1 MAKGPP
7 KLPHEQVKSNKS
19 QAKANWV
26 ILAALVLVVLP
37 IAAGF
42 FEDTSTD
49 QPASKGPARQS
60 SKAQVT
66 GSNQATESNFT
77 PFNVMGAELF
87 TSFMVTCPENL
98 TGITRN
104 NFGVPVYGNGK
115 TFGVVLRNVKKGE
128 SYRVTAKANSIINES
143 TVLARITQ
151 DAPYVIVL
159 TPILSDYTELAKTKQ
174 TIPVDFVFAV
184 SRNGAEPIEKSQ
196 RWTVHQINDC
206 PISVTI
212 NTITPEGKIVSNR
225 NKLPYTIAGFVNE
238 NHPWIDS
245 VLQDALKHGRCKAFI
260 GYQGGEE
267 AIDEQVEA
275 IWNTL
280 QKMGVKYSS
289 ITTSTASGQHR
300 FQHIRF
306 LNESIR
312 NTQANC
318 ADGSVLLASI
328 LRKIGL
334 NASVVL
340 VPGHAYVA
348 IRDKHDTKYL
358 YAIETTMLADSTLR
372 RAVESA
378 TVKQEFSLRKLVENE
393 SIECVVVNISEARKM
408 GINPV
413 PYLGSSDEAID
424 FSRRPAIGIDQT
436 GLDQTNYYNSIGMM
450 TATQFNEMINRKL
463 ADKSQF
469 QSPRETRLD
478 VTRRLANKMEEVK
491 LQLQIN
497 PLSASNRSAWK
508 DVVDEINKHKGEFNK
523 IRKPQFKSGVP
534 QSELDKINPLYDES
548 ILLLKVSD
556 PSLGKPVSQF
566 TEKDFRD
573 SFVAAEN
580 ALRALRTIS
589 VLPLDF

>member
-1 MAKGPP
+1 MTKRPPPITKEKG
-7 KLPHEQVKSNKS
+7 LSTI
-19 QAKANWV
+19 NWV
-26 ILAALVLVVLP
+26 LMSALIVVVLT
-37 IAAGF
+37 IASDLLRDPSRSDAPSGG
-42 FEDTSTD
+42 STK
-49 QPASKGPARQS
+49 QPSRARAPGVDPS
-60 SKAQVT
+60 
-66 GSNQATESNFT
+66 TESNFT

-104 NFGVPVYGNGK
+104 NFGIPVYGNGK
-115 TFGVVLRNVKKGE
+115 TFGVLLRNVKKGE

-212 NTITPEGKIVSNR
+212 NTINPEGKIVPNR
-225 NKLPYTIAGFVNE
+225 SKWPYTIAGFVNE

-318 ADGSVLLASI
+318 ADGSVLFASI

-358 YAIETTMLADSTLR
+358 YAIETTMLADSPLR

-378 TVKQEFSLRKLVENE
+378 TVKQEFSLRKLHENE
-393 SIECVVVNISEARKM
+393 SIEYVEVNISETRRM

-413 PYLGSSDEAID
+413 PYLGSPEETIN

-469 QSPRETRLD
+469 QRPLETRLD

-497 PLSASNRSAWK
+497 PLSASNRIAWK

-523 IRKPQFKSGVP
+523 IRKPQFKLGVP
-534 QSELDKINPLYDES
+534 QSELDKINPLFDES

-556 PSLGKPVSQF
+556 PSLGKSVSQF
-566 TEKDFRD
+566 TEKDFQD

-580 ALRALRTIS
+580 TLRALRVIS

>member
-1 MAKGPP
+1 
-7 KLPHEQVKSNKS
+7 
-19 QAKANWV
+19 
-26 ILAALVLVVLP
+26 
-37 IAAGF
+37 
-42 FEDTSTD
+42 
-49 QPASKGPARQS
+49 
-60 SKAQVT
+60 
-66 GSNQATESNFT
+66 
-77 PFNVMGAELF
+77 MGAELF

-104 NFGVPVYGNGK
+104 NFGIPVYGNGK

-159 TPILSDYTELAKTKQ
+159 TPILSDYTELAKIKQ

-225 NKLPYTIAGFVNE
+225 TKWPHTIAGFVNE

-260 GYQGGEE
+260 GYQGGEA
-267 AIDEQVEA
+267 AIYEQVEA

-289 ITTSTASGQHR
+289 ITTSTASSQHR

-318 ADGSVLLASI
+318 ADGSVLFASI

-372 RAVESA
+372 RAIESA
-378 TVKQEFSLRKLVENE
+378 TDKQEFSLRKLHEDE
-393 SIECVVVNISEARKM
+393 SIEYVVVNISEARKM

-450 TATQFNEMINRKL
+450 TSVQFNAMMNEKLSNKSQPYGAVPTKIEVTRKL
-463 ADKSQF
+463 A
-469 QSPRETRLD
+469 
-478 VTRRLANKMEEVK
+478 NKAEEAK

-497 PLSASNRSAWK
+497 PQLASNRAAWK
-508 DVVDEINKHKGEFNK
+508 EVVDEINFHRKAFNEIK
-523 IRKPQFKSGVP
+523 KPLFKPEVTQRDFEKLSP
-534 QSELDKINPLYDES
+534 MYEES
-548 ILLLKVSD
+548 ILLLKLSD
-556 PSLGKPVSQF
+556 PSLGKQASYF
-566 TEKDFRD
+566 SEKELKD
-573 SFVAAEN
+573 SFAAADD
-580 ALRALRTIS
+580 ALRALRVIS
-589 VLPLDF
+589 VLPLAF

>member
-1 MAKGPP
+1 MAKRPP
-7 KLPHEQVKSNKS
+7 PITQEKDGTAQGQSTLNWVLLSALIVVVLIIGSDFLRDKNSSNAPSGGSTKQPS
-19 QAKANWV
+19 QARAPG
-26 ILAALVLVVLP
+26 IDP
-37 IAAGF
+37 
-42 FEDTSTD
+42 
-49 QPASKGPARQS
+49 
-60 SKAQVT
+60 
-66 GSNQATESNFT
+66 ATESNFS
-77 PFNVMGAELF
+77 PFNVMGTELF
-87 TSFMVTCPENL
+87 TSFMVTCPETL

-104 NFGVPVYGNGK
+104 NFGIPVYGNGK

-128 SYRVTAKANSIINES
+128 SYRVTAKANSIINDS
-143 TVLARITQ
+143 TVLARITE

-174 TIPVDFVFAV
+174 TIPVDFVFSV
-184 SRNGAEPIEKSQ
+184 SRNGAQPIERSQ
-196 RWTVHQINDC
+196 RWIVHQINDC

-212 NTITPEGKIVSNR
+212 NTVTTEGKIVSNR
-225 NKLPYTIAGFVNE
+225 SKWPYTIAGFVNE

-245 VLQDALKHGRCKAFI
+245 VLQDALKQGRCKAFI
-260 GYQGGEE
+260 GYQGGS
-267 AIDEQVEA
+267 AGIDEQVEA

-318 ADGSVLLASI
+318 ADGSVLFASI

-334 NASVVL
+334 NASVFL

-348 IRDKHDTKYL
+348 IRDKQDTKYL
-358 YAIETTMLADSTLR
+358 YAIETTMLADAPLR

-378 TVKQEFSLRKLVENE
+378 TLKQEFSLRRLLEDQT
-393 SIECVVVNISEARKM
+393 IECVEVNISEARRI

-413 PYLGSSDEAID
+413 PYLGSSTDAID
-424 FSRRPAIGIDQT
+424 LSGRPPISLDRT
-436 GLDQTNYYNSIGMM
+436 GLDQTNYYNSIGTLTAAQFDSMM
-450 TATQFNEMINRKL
+450 NQKL
-463 ADKSQF
+463 ADKSQY
-469 QSPRETRLD
+469 QRQPASRIE
-478 VTRRLANKMEEVK
+478 VTRQLANKMEEAK

-497 PLSASNRSAWK
+497 PLSAANRSAWK
-508 DVVDEINKHKGEFNK
+508 DVVNEINKHRNAFNNIK
-523 IRKPQFKSGVP
+523 KPQLKSGTP
-534 QSELDKINPLYDES
+534 QPELDKINPLYEES
-548 ILLLKVSD
+548 VLLLKVSD
-556 PSLGKPVSQF
+556 PSLGKDPSQF
-566 TEKDFRD
+566 TEKEVQD
-573 SFVAAEN
+573 SIAAAEN

>member
-1 MAKGPP
+1 
-7 KLPHEQVKSNKS
+7 
-19 QAKANWV
+19 
-26 ILAALVLVVLP
+26 
-37 IAAGF
+37 
-42 FEDTSTD
+42 
-49 QPASKGPARQS
+49 
-60 SKAQVT
+60 
-66 GSNQATESNFT
+66 
-77 PFNVMGAELF
+77 MGAELF

-128 SYRVTAKANSIINES
+128 SYRATAKANSIINES

-225 NKLPYTIAGFVNE
+225 NKWPYTIAGFVNE

-245 VLQDALKHGRCKAFI
+245 LLKSALKSGYCKSFD
-260 GYQGGEE
+260 GYQSGDEE
-267 AIDEQVEA
+267 VYNQVEA
-275 IWNTL
+275 VWNTL
-280 QKMGVKYSS
+280 RRRGIKYSS
-289 ITTSTASGQHR
+289 ITTTTVSGIHN

-306 LNESIR
+306 LDESIKS
-312 NTQANC
+312 TQANC
-318 ADGSVLLASI
+318 ADGSVLFASV

-334 NASVVL
+334 NASVVI

-348 IRDKHDTKYL
+348 VRNSQNDGYL
-358 YAIETTMLADSTLR
+358 FGIETTMLADSSLSKAIDSASRRHPYSIHNLLRDETLPH
-372 RAVESA
+372 VE
-378 TVKQEFSLRKLVENE
+378 
-393 SIECVVVNISEARKM
+393 VNISEARRM

-413 PYLGSSDEAID
+413 PFLNFVQESATEI
-424 FSRRPAIGIDQT
+424 RPPSAST
-436 GLDQTNYYNSIGMM
+436 DQTNYYNSIGMM
-450 TATQFNEMINRKL
+450 TATQFNAMLNEKL

-469 QSPRETRLD
+469 RRSPGNRIE
-478 VTRRLANKMEEVK
+478 VTRQLANKMEETK

-497 PLSASNRSAWK
+497 PLSAANRSAWK
-508 DVVDEINKHKGEFNK
+508 DVIDEVNKHRNAFNNIK
-523 IRKPQFKSGVP
+523 KPQFKSGTP
-534 QSELDKINPLYDES
+534 QPELDKINPLYEES

-556 PSLGKPVSQF
+556 PSLGKEPSQF
-566 TEKDFRD
+566 TEKEVQE